1 MREKCNLENPRCRIY
16 LNDLIEDQTHECSN
30 TVRCAQCDDPHH
42 SLSSEC
48 EKVIQYRSD
57 LKEQVNNAISTGK
70 LHRLPSEK
78 CSSKKKTER
87 NAFPKRIVRE
97 SLYRLK
103 ERSRTLSI

>member
-1 MREKCNLENPRCRIY
+1 MRDKCNLENPRCRIY

-48 EKVIQYRSD
+48 EKLIQYRSD

-70 LHRLPSEK
+70 LHRLPSKK
-78 CSSKKKTER
+78 CSSKK
-87 NAFPKRIVRE
+87 NG
-97 SLYRLK
+97 K
-103 ERSRTLSI
+103 ERVLKKNCQRLTLSA